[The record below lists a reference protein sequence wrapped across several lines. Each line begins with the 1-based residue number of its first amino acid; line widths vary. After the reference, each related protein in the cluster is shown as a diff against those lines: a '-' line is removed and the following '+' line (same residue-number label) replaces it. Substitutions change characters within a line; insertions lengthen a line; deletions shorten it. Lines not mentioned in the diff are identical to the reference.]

1 MARVIGHDRS
11 LSPFFR
17 LLPSTAALSFLFNI
31 PSNFLSFHSHRQ
43 KNQSSFPRS
52 LQFEQSYAD
61 RSTNIRRYLIS
72 IDVPVERHGNK
83 KKKKKKRSIYKSF
96 VRSNDNGEKKKKKR
110 WGSRF
115 DREGKV
121 IFEICN

>member
-61 RSTNIRRYLIS
+61 RSTIPNKY
-72 IDVPVERHGNK
+72 RHTGREAWEQK
-83 KKKKKKRSIYKSF
+83 KKKE
-96 VRSNDNGEKKKKKR
+96 EKKHL
-110 WGSRF
+110 
-115 DREGKV
+115 
-121 IFEICN
+121 

>member
-72 IDVPVERHGNK
+72 IDIPVQRHGNK
-83 KKKKKKRSIYKSF
+83 KKKRRKEAFINRLYDRTIM
-96 VRSNDNGEKKKKKR
+96 EKKEKKR

>member
-61 RSTNIRRYLIS
+61 RSTNIHRYLIS
-72 IDVPVERHGNK
+72 IDIPVERHGNK
-83 KKKKKKRSIYKSF
+83 KKRRKEAFINRLYDRTIM
-96 VRSNDNGEKKKKKR
+96 EKKKKKR

>member
-17 LLPSTAALSFLFNI
+17 LLPSTAVLSFLFNI

-52 LQFEQSYAD
+52 LQFEQSYAIYEY
-61 RSTNIRRYLIS
+61 TS
-72 IDVPVERHGNK
+72 IPNKYRHTGREAWEQ
-83 KKKKKKRSIYKSF
+83 KKKRRRKEAFINRLYD
-96 VRSNDNGEKKKKKR
+96 RTIMEKRKKKR

>member
-83 KKKKKKRSIYKSF
+83 KKKKRKEAFINRLYDRTIM
-96 VRSNDNGEKKKKKR
+96 EKKKKKR

>member
-72 IDVPVERHGNK
+72 IDISVERHGN

-96 VRSNDNGEKKKKKR
+96 VRSNDNGEKKKKKKMGISIR
-110 WGSRF
+110 SR
-115 DREGKV
+115 GKSN
-121 IFEICN
+121 FRNL

>member
-52 LQFEQSYAD
+52 LQFEQSYAIYEY
-61 RSTNIRRYLIS
+61 TS
-72 IDVPVERHGNK
+72 IPNKYRHIGREAWEQ
-83 KKKKKKRSIYKSF
+83 KKKKRRKEAFINRLYD
-96 VRSNDNGEKKKKKR
+96 RTIMEKKKKD
-110 WGSRF
+110 GDLDSIE
-115 DREGKV
+115 REK
-121 IFEICN
+121 

>member
-72 IDVPVERHGNK
+72 IDIPVERHGNK
-83 KKKKKKRSIYKSF
+83 KKKRRKEAFINRLYDRTIME
-96 VRSNDNGEKKKKKR
+96 REKKKR

>member
-61 RSTNIRRYLIS
+61 RSTNICRYLIS
-72 IDVPVERHGNK
+72 IDIPVERHGN

-96 VRSNDNGEKKKKKR
+96 VRSNDNGEKKKKKKMGISIR
-110 WGSRF
+110 SR
-115 DREGKV
+115 GKSN
-121 IFEICN
+121 FRNL

>member
-52 LQFEQSYAD
+52 LQFEQSYAIYEYTSIPNKYRHTGREAWEQKKKRRKEAFINRLYD
-61 RSTNIRRYLIS
+61 RTIM
-72 IDVPVERHGNK
+72 EK
-83 KKKKKKRSIYKSF
+83 KKKKKMGISIRSRGKSNF
-96 VRSNDNGEKKKKKR
+96 RNL
-110 WGSRF
+110 
-115 DREGKV
+115 
-121 IFEICN
+121 

>member
-72 IDVPVERHGNK
+72 IDIPVQRHGNK
-83 KKKKKKRSIYKSF
+83 KKKRRKEAFINRLYDRTIM
-96 VRSNDNGEKKKKKR
+96 EKKKKKKD
-110 WGSRF
+110 GDLDSIE
-115 DREGKV
+115 REK
-121 IFEICN
+121 

>member
-52 LQFEQSYAD
+52 LQFEQLRGSIYEYTSIPNKYRHTGREAWEQKKKRRKEAFINRLYD
-61 RSTNIRRYLIS
+61 RTIM
-72 IDVPVERHGNK
+72 EK
-83 KKKKKKRSIYKSF
+83 KKKKKDGDLDSIE
-96 VRSNDNGEKKKKKR
+96 REK
-110 WGSRF
+110 
-115 DREGKV
+115 
-121 IFEICN
+121 